1 MSMALETDTSFSDL
15 GLSLPAL
22 ARLRLHQTWTAPLPV
37 SSTQAAELWLADL
50 DLPVRLSRWAHGFRS
65 YDLGAFTA
73 DEFAARKR
81 DVLTA
86 CGRTDGR
93 VLMLAQPARDAVAP
107 RIYWVLE
114 EDDTPVAHIAEIV
127 HDGERLG
134 LFVTGAEGRHVQG
147 RLVIDGTPTETV
159 GQLRAHLDAD
169 GVRVGLQLTSVD
181 GSPVLTMSLTGTL
194 ASGSSRA
201 LIQSAQRA
209 AASQRVLA
217 A

>member
-50 DLPVRLSRWAHGFRS
+50 ALPVRLSRWAHGFRS

-81 DVLTA
+81 DVLAA

-147 RLVIDGTPTETV
+147 RLVIDGIPTETV

-194 ASGSSRA
+194 TSGSSRA

>member
-1 MSMALETDTSFSDL
+1 MEAMT
-15 GLSLPAL
+15 
-22 ARLRLHQTWTAPLPV
+22 PLDNH
-37 SSTQAAELWLADL
+37 SST
-50 DLPVRLSRWAHGFRS
+50 
-65 YDLGAFTA
+65 TA
-73 DEFAARKR
+73 QDS
-81 DVLTA
+81 
-86 CGRTDGR
+86 G
-93 VLMLAQPARDAVAP
+93 
-107 RIYWVLE
+107 
-114 EDDTPVAHIAEIV
+114 
-127 HDGERLG
+127 
-134 LFVTGAEGRHVQG
+134 
-147 RLVIDGTPTETV
+147 DGTPTETV

>member
-50 DLPVRLSRWAHGFRS
+50 ALPVRLSRWAHGFRS

-134 LFVTGAEGRHVQG
+134 MFVTGAEGRHVQG
-147 RLVIDGTPTETV
+147 RLVIDGIPTETV